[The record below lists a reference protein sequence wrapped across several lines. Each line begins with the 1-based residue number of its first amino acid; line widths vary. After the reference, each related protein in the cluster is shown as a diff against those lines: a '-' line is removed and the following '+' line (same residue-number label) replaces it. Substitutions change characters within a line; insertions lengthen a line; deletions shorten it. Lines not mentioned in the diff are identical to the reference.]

1 MEGET
6 VVYDGRIVPKEG
18 FRVFIYDIDG
28 NEKLVNTW
36 DEYEEHISDGTWYT
50 YKDRRTQNKS
60 NNDEVVEIQEN
71 GKHKKRG
78 RD

>member
-6 VVYDGRIVPKEG
+6 VVYQGRIVPKSG

-36 DEYEEHISDGTWYT
+36 DEYQDNISTGIWYAH
-50 YKDRRTQNKS
+50 KDCRKNLIHK
-60 NNDEVVEIQEN
+60 NDDIIEIES
-71 GKHKKRG
+71 GKNKKRG
-78 RD
+78 RE